1 MINLK
6 KNILAFIFILFIS
19 LINAQEYS
27 SIVDTKIGSKGDG
40 LACGYNFIGATYPF
54 GMVQFTPTFFSAH
67 KGFVITQLNGAG
79 CSNLGNFPILPLS
92 GIIEKS
98 PNDMNS
104 FEKNEKVKI
113 AKAGHLSLKMNED
126 IDVDLTVTKRS
137 GIGKFSFD
145 NSKYG
150 TLIIG
155 TGINSSPPERI
166 KDAFVKI
173 TSNSSCEGYT
183 RGGDF
188 CGTES
193 DYKIYFAA
201 EFDRPSIYNG
211 TWKEKKLST
220 KKSSSGKRYN

>member
-104 FEKNEKVKI
+104 FKKYEKAI
-113 AKAGHLSLKMNED
+113 
-126 IDVDLTVTKRS
+126 RF
-137 GIGKFSFD
+137 KF
-145 NSKYG
+145 
-150 TLIIG
+150 
-155 TGINSSPPERI
+155 
-166 KDAFVKI
+166 
-173 TSNSSCEGYT
+173 
-183 RGGDF
+183 
-188 CGTES
+188 TES
-193 DYKIYFAA
+193 KMISIDIKMIITFFRFKKIPITPIANNKA
-201 EFDRPSIYNG
+201 DKIKN
-211 TWKEKKLST
+211 
-220 KKSSSGKRYN
+220 